1 MRTTVTLDD
10 DVAHALEQ
18 IQADEHTT
26 FRKALNDAIR
36 EGLAARQRRAQ
47 SGQAEVKTTRARSL
61 GPRLASFDNTSEL
74 IALIEG
80 DTYR

>member
-1 MRTTVTLDD
+1 VHLS
-10 DVAHALEQ
+10 EY
-18 IQADEHTT
+18 DEHTT

-47 SGQAEVKTTRARSL
+47 HGQAEVKTTRARSL

>member
-18 IQADEHTT
+18 IQAAESRT
-26 FRKALNDAIR
+26 FRQVLNDAIR
-36 EGLAARQRRAQ
+36 EGVAARGRRTRPGPTQ
-47 SGQAEVKTTRARSL
+47 VKTTQGRSL
-61 GPRLASFDNTSEL
+61 GPRVTNFDNASEL

-80 DTYR
+80 DTYK